1 MPKLSLLRVWLTVP
15 MSNRKRNQDVYVYS
29 LATVLIV
36 VVLTILSQL
45 ELCVPLQNA
54 QGEIQEVCIGF
65 PNLNTWLDDVG
76 VSP

>member
-1 MPKLSLLRVWLTVP
+1 
-15 MSNRKRNQDVYVYS
+15 VYVYS